1 MDLSL
6 DLVVDLVVEG
16 TSGRVGRKDVGM
28 NIHQVG
34 ICQGVASLHL

>member
-34 ICQGVASLHL
+34 ICQGVPSLHL

>member
-16 TSGRVGRKDVGM
+16 TSGRVGRKGVGM